1 MADTNITKIDAVRN
15 GKVLFST
22 ASPTL
27 SDTGDDAYLDVSDL
41 DGSKVLFF
49 VKQTGDSEET
59 VDVKSGY
66 YSAEG
71 IGDFSFETTKG
82 GGEYILGPFE
92 TARFKDSNGY
102 INFRAGTT
110 GSTSKINVRAVLL
123 P

>member
-49 VKQTGDSEET
+49 AKQAGDSAET
-59 VDVKSGY
+59 IDVKSGY

-71 IGDFSFETTKG
+71 IGDYSFETTG
-82 GGEYILGPFE
+82 AGEYILGPFE

-102 INFRAGTT
+102 INFRAGSS
-110 GSTSKINVRAVLL
+110 GSTSVINVRAVLL